1 MHTGQI
7 ILVDLTIIMRIDKMN
22 KRKIKRIGCL
32 VVALIFLG
40 IPTVFIGDFFYRMFL
55 KRNYVKID
63 GYKTI
68 TIWGN
73 YIIFDRYWYPF
84 YPKDNY
90 ILADNRGEYYI
101 LSFTIT
107 QDSVLGI
114 WSDGYIEVFGMDEF
128 KAIEIYEERDAHE
141 DWANRYSFKNA
152 TESRQDSL
160 RLEVSFELWFP
171 EFVHTGTYIYK
182 SGDVTITQ
190 DFGRLSYSYPEIS
203 RH

>member
-1 MHTGQI
+1 
-7 ILVDLTIIMRIDKMN
+7 MRIDKMN
-22 KRKIKRIGCL
+22 KRKIIRIGCL

-40 IPTVFIGDFFYRMFL
+40 IPAFFIGDLYYYLVL

-68 TIWGN
+68 TIWKH

-90 ILADNRGEYYI
+90 ILADNRGEYYD

-114 WSDGYIEVFGMDEF
+114 WSDGSIEVFGMDEF
-128 KAIEIYEERDAHE
+128 KAIEIYEERSAYE

-171 EFVHTGTYIYK
+171 EHVKTGTYIYK

-190 DFGRLSYSYPEIS
+190 DFGRFSYSYPEIS

>member
-1 MHTGQI
+1 MGWMHAGQV
-7 ILVDLTIIMRIDKMN
+7 ILIDLTIIMRIDKMN

-90 ILADNRGEYYI
+90 IRAYNCGEHYD

-114 WSDGYIEVFGMDEF
+114 WSDVSIEVLGMDEF
-128 KAIEIYEERDAHE
+128 KAIEIFERDEHE

-160 RLEVSFELWFP
+160 RLEFSFELWFP
-171 EFVHTGTYIYK
+171 EFVQKGTYIYK

-190 DFGRLSYSYPEIS
+190 DFS
-203 RH
+203 R

>member
-1 MHTGQI
+1 MEKGI
-7 ILVDLTIIMRIDKMN
+7 
-22 KRKIKRIGCL
+22 IKRIGCI

-40 IPTVFIGDFFYRMFL
+40 IPTYFIGDLFYYLFL
-55 KRNYVKID
+55 QRSYVKID

-68 TIWGN
+68 TIWKN
-73 YIIFDRYWYPF
+73 CIIFDRYWYPF

-90 ILADNRGEYYI
+90 ILADNYGEYYD

-114 WSDGYIEVFGMDEF
+114 WGDGPIEVFGMDEF
-128 KAIEIYEERDAHE
+128 KAIEIYERRSEHE

-160 RLEVSFELWFP
+160 RLEFSFELWFP
-171 EFVHTGTYIYK
+171 EYVNKGTYIYK

-190 DFGRLSYSYPEIS
+190 DFS
-203 RH
+203 R

>member
-1 MHTGQI
+1 
-7 ILVDLTIIMRIDKMN
+7 MRIDKMN

-32 VVALIFLG
+32 LVALIFLG
-40 IPTVFIGDFFYRMFL
+40 IPTFFIGDFFYYLFL

-68 TIWGN
+68 TIWKKC
-73 YIIFDRYWYPF
+73 IIFDRYWYPF
-84 YPKDNY
+84 YPKNNY
-90 ILADNRGEYYI
+90 IWVNSTWDYYDV
-101 LSFTIT
+101 SFTIT

-114 WSDGYIEVFGMDEF
+114 WSNYPVEVHGMDEF
-128 KAIEIYEERDAHE
+128 KAIEIYEERNSYE

-171 EFVHTGTYIYK
+171 EHVKTGTYIYK

-190 DFGRLSYSYPEIS
+190 DFGRLMMKE
-203 RH
+203 

>member
-1 MHTGQI
+1 
-7 ILVDLTIIMRIDKMN
+7 MRIDKMN
-22 KRKIKRIGCL
+22 KRKILRIGCL

-40 IPTVFIGDFFYRMFL
+40 IPAFFIGDLYYYLVL

-68 TIWGN
+68 TIWKHR
-73 YIIFDRYWYPF
+73 IIFDRYWYPF
-84 YPKDNY
+84 HPKDNY
-90 ILADNRGEYYI
+90 ILADNRREYYD

-114 WSDGYIEVFGMDEF
+114 WSNSPVEVHGMDEF
-128 KAIEIYEERDAHE
+128 KAIEIYEERSAYE

-171 EFVHTGTYIYK
+171 EFVKTGTYIYK

-190 DFGRLSYSYPEIS
+190 DFGS
-203 RH
+203 

>member
-1 MHTGQI
+1 
-7 ILVDLTIIMRIDKMN
+7 MRIDKMN

-171 EFVHTGTYIYK
+171 EFVKTGTYIYK